1 MHSDTTYQP
10 DWIFGVA
17 MKLFTCPPIHNF
29 AKSLQVG
36 IQKAR
41 KIALVAFNAK
51 KPIPQKDIAAKAL
64 PC

>member
-1 MHSDTTYQP
+1 MLVS
-10 DWIFGVA
+10 
-17 MKLFTCPPIHNF
+17 
-29 AKSLQVG
+29 SLQVG